1 MTGRP
6 PRERHAAGVGASA
19 AGRPVVAVR
28 HLRAALRRVEAGRD
42 AELRARI
49 MVSLAWAEAERGR
62 ISAGF
67 RLLDDAEPL
76 FPPERRGVLLGQ
88 RGLLLR
94 RTGQD
99 AAALA
104 QYDAA
109 IAGLAEPDEAE
120 DLAKALSNRALV
132 HLGAARIGAARADL
146 HRSAN
151 IAARHGL
158 ALPAAVAGHNLAD
171 LDLLRGDIPAAL
183 RGYAAAGRGYARL
196 APGKLASVAIDLARA
211 LLAAGL
217 FGEADRQLAVAMS
230 RAREQRL
237 SHVYADAVLA
247 RAETALLAGDTAAA
261 ARWAGQA
268 RTCFLRRTNARR
280 AALASLIALR
290 AGQAGGPPS
299 AALAARASDLAG
311 TLRGLGLPEDARV
324 AELVGVRV
332 LAALGQPDAAQAC
345 LRRAGP
351 PRGTERLDTR
361 LLSRLGRAELAA
373 AAGRRADAG
382 RELRTGMAALHRYR
396 SRLGC
401 LDLQT
406 GAAVHGRDLARAGLS
421 AALAAGS
428 AASVFRWS
436 ERGRAQ
442 ALLLPPAAPPDDPD
456 DPDAPAA
463 LEQLRQ
469 VRHALR
475 AAELAGRPAG
485 PLRGQ
490 ELALRQQV
498 RQSAWG
504 AGGQAGGAP
513 GSQVGG
519 PPGSTVPPATLAAV
533 RAGLGDAAMLV
544 YLRDGPAL
552 HVLVL
557 AGRRTRIVPLGRY
570 ARVQEMLLRLRADLD
585 AQAGL
590 EASTPLAGAVAGAVR
605 QDAAAL
611 AALLLAPVR
620 ALAGDRELVIVPAGI
635 LVTVPWAVLCGPGR
649 AVTVAPS
656 AATWLAARRRAA
668 GGRLDER
675 ATALLAA
682 GPGIDRGAD
691 EIARIAAMRPDAVV
705 LAGPAA
711 TPAAT
716 LALMDGTDVVHLAA
730 HGSHQPDNA
739 LFSALELSG
748 GPLMGYDAVR
758 MRAAPRLV
766 VLSCCSLG
774 LADVRPGDET
784 LGMTTALLQAGTPT
798 VIASVARVADAAAM
812 RITTALHAALR
823 RGAPPACALAR
834 AEPSGFV
841 CFGAG

>member
-6 PRERHAAGVGASA
+6 PRERHAAGMGASA

-28 HLRAALRRVEAGRD
+28 HLRAALRRVDPGRD

-62 ISAGF
+62 VSAGF

-146 HRSAN
+146 RRSAG

-247 RAETALLAGDTAAA
+247 RAEAALLAGDTAAA
-261 ARWAGQA
+261 ARWAGRA

-299 AALAARASDLAG
+299 AALAERASDLAG
-311 TLRGLGLPEDARV
+311 ALRGLGLPEDARV

-332 LAALGQPDAAQAC
+332 LAALGQPDAARTG

-361 LLSRLGRAELAA
+361 LLSRLARAELAA
-373 AAGRRADAG
+373 ATGRGAGAG
-382 RELRTGMAALHRYR
+382 RELRTGMAVLHRYR

-456 DPDAPAA
+456 DPAAAAA

-475 AAELAGRPAG
+475 EAELAGRPAG

-490 ELALRQQV
+490 ELSLRQQV
-498 RQSAWG
+498 RQSAWA
-504 AGGQAGGAP
+504 AGGQP
-513 GSQVGG
+513 GDQSGDA
-519 PPGSTVPPATLAAV
+519 VPWATLAAV

-557 AGRRTRIVPLGRY
+557 VGRRTRIVPLGRY
-570 ARVQEMLLRLRADLD
+570 ARAQEALLRLRADLD

-590 EASTPLAGAVAGAVR
+590 EASTPLADAVAAAVR
-605 QDAAAL
+605 RNAAAL

-656 AATWLAARRRAA
+656 AATWLAAKRRAG

-675 ATALLAA
+675 ATALLVA
-682 GPGIDRGAD
+682 GPGIARGTA

-716 LALMDGTDVVHLAA
+716 LTLMDGTDVVHLAA

-748 GPLMGYDAVR
+748 GPLMGYDAAR

-823 RGAPPACALAR
+823 RGAPPACALAQ